1 MKIIKLLKPIN
12 KKMTIFALS
21 TANGVAGLAV
31 VRVSGHLALTALKTI
46 SRKSHF
52 DPNVLTKSEFY
63 DPESGNLIDKGLA
76 VFFSKPKS
84 FTGEDVVEFHVHG
97 GHTTVQLLLKSL
109 SNIDQLRLAQP
120 GEFSKRAFV
129 NNKMDLTAIEAMGDL
144 INAQTEIQHN
154 QALSQ
159 MNGSLNKLY
168 LSWRKSLIE
177 LVAYLEADIDF
188 ADEDI
193 PENVLNN
200 INAKIEKLLGE
211 MNEHLKQRNQGEI
224 LRDGYKVA
232 IIGSPNVGK
241 SSLINSLTN
250 RDVAIVSDREG
261 TTRDAIEIRLNIA
274 GFPVVFTDTAGL
286 RQTSD
291 EIEKKG
297 IEITQKKIDEA
308 NLVIELFDDPTKLN
322 FHDERLTILNK
333 CDLHNKENIT
343 YDRAINIS
351 VTTGDGIDHLIKQIS
366 DKVSNNFGSYSDT
379 IPTKTRYIL
388 GVQNSIQSLLNAKT
402 IDLKNNS
409 ELMVEELRLAI
420 QEIGKITGHVDVE
433 EYLEVIFKDFCIG
446 K

>member
-1 MKIIKLLKPIN
+1 
-12 KKMTIFALS
+12 MTIFALS
-21 TANGVAGLAV
+21 TANGIAGLAV

-52 DPNVLTKSEFY
+52 DPNVLTRTSFY
-63 DPESGNLIDKGLA
+63 DSENGNLIDRGLA
-76 VFFSKPKS
+76 VYFVKPKS
-84 FTGEDVVEFHVHG
+84 FTGEDVVEFHIHG
-97 GHTTVQLLLKSL
+97 GRATVDLLLKTL
-109 SNIDQLRLAQP
+109 SGINQLRLAEP
-120 GEFSKRAFV
+120 GEFSKRAFI

-144 INAQTEIQHN
+144 INAQTELQHN

-159 MNGSLNKLY
+159 MDGSLNKLY

-188 ADEDI
+188 AEEDI
-193 PENVLNN
+193 PDDVLKN
-200 INAKIEKLLGE
+200 INEKIEKLLVE
-211 MNEHLKQRNQGEI
+211 MNEHINQRNQGEI
-224 LRDGYKVA
+224 LRDGYRVA
-232 IIGSPNVGK
+232 IVGTPNVGK
-241 SSLINSLTN
+241 SSLINLLAN

-261 TTRDAIEIRLNIA
+261 TTRDALEVRLNIA

-322 FHDERLTILNK
+322 FHEERLTILNK
-333 CDLHNKENIT
+333 CDLHNKENKT

-351 VTTGDGIDHLIKQIS
+351 VSTGDGIDHLIKQIS

>member
-1 MKIIKLLKPIN
+1 
-12 KKMTIFALS
+12 MTIFALS
-21 TANGVAGLAV
+21 TANGIAGLAV

-52 DPNVLTKSEFY
+52 DPNVLTRTSFY
-63 DPESGNLIDKGLA
+63 DSENGNLIDRGLA
-76 VFFSKPKS
+76 VYFAKPKS
-84 FTGEDVVEFHVHG
+84 FTGEDVVEFHIHG
-97 GHTTVQLLLKSL
+97 GRATVDLLIKTL
-109 SNIDQLRLAQP
+109 SGINQLRLAEP
-120 GEFSKRAFV
+120 GEFSKRAFI

-144 INAQTEIQHN
+144 INAQTELQHN

-159 MNGSLNKLY
+159 MDGSLNKLY

-188 ADEDI
+188 AEEDI
-193 PENVLNN
+193 PDDVLKN
-200 INAKIEKLLGE
+200 INEKIEKLLAE
-211 MNEHLKQRNQGEI
+211 MNEHINQRNQGEI
-224 LRDGYKVA
+224 LRDGYRVA
-232 IIGSPNVGK
+232 IVGTPNVGK
-241 SSLINSLTN
+241 SSLINLLAN

-261 TTRDAIEIRLNIA
+261 TTRDALEVRLNIA

-333 CDLHNKENIT
+333 CDLHNKENKI

>member
-1 MKIIKLLKPIN
+1 
-12 KKMTIFALS
+12 MTIFALS
-21 TANGVAGLAV
+21 TASGVAGLAV

-52 DPNVLTKSEFY
+52 DPNVLTRTSFY
-63 DPESGNLIDKGLA
+63 DSENGNLIDRGLA
-76 VFFSKPKS
+76 VYFAKPKS
-84 FTGEDVVEFHVHG
+84 FTGEDVVEFHIHG
-97 GHTTVQLLLKSL
+97 GRATVDLLLKTL
-109 SNIDQLRLAQP
+109 TRINQLRLAEP
-120 GEFSKRAFV
+120 GEFSKRAFI

-144 INAQTEIQHN
+144 INAQTELQHN

-159 MNGSLNKLY
+159 MDGSLNKLY

-188 ADEDI
+188 AEEDI
-193 PENVLNN
+193 PDDVLKN
-200 INAKIEKLLGE
+200 INEKIEKLLVE
-211 MNEHLKQRNQGEI
+211 MKEHINQRNQGEI
-224 LRDGYKVA
+224 LRDGYRVA
-232 IIGSPNVGK
+232 IVGTPNVGK
-241 SSLINSLTN
+241 SSLINLLAN

-261 TTRDAIEIRLNIA
+261 TTRDALEVRLNIA

-286 RQTSD
+286 RKTSD

-333 CDLHNKENIT
+333 CDLHNKENKT

>member
-1 MKIIKLLKPIN
+1 
-12 KKMTIFALS
+12 MTIFALS
-21 TANGVAGLAV
+21 TANGIAGLAV

-52 DPNVLTKSEFY
+52 DPNVLTRTSFY
-63 DPESGNLIDKGLA
+63 DSENGNLIDRGLA
-76 VFFSKPKS
+76 VYFVKPKS
-84 FTGEDVVEFHVHG
+84 FTGEDVVEFHIHG
-97 GHTTVQLLLKSL
+97 GKATVDLLLKTL
-109 SNIDQLRLAQP
+109 SGINQLRLAEP
-120 GEFSKRAFV
+120 GEFSKRAFI

-144 INAQTEIQHN
+144 INAQTELQHN
-154 QALSQ
+154 QAISQ
-159 MNGSLNKLY
+159 MDGSLNKLY

-188 ADEDI
+188 AEEDI
-193 PENVLNN
+193 PDDVLKN
-200 INAKIEKLLGE
+200 INEKIEKLLFE
-211 MNEHLKQRNQGEI
+211 MNEHINQRNQGEI
-224 LRDGYKVA
+224 LRDGYRVA
-232 IIGSPNVGK
+232 IVGTPNVGK
-241 SSLINSLTN
+241 SSLINLLAN

-261 TTRDAIEIRLNIA
+261 TTRDALEVRLNIA

-308 NLVIELFDDPTKLN
+308 NLVVELFDDPTKLN
-322 FHDERLTILNK
+322 FHDDRLTILNK
-333 CDLHNKENIT
+333 CDLHNKENKT

-351 VTTGDGIDHLIKQIS
+351 VSTGDGIDHLIKQIS

>member
-1 MKIIKLLKPIN
+1 
-12 KKMTIFALS
+12 MTIFALS
-21 TANGVAGLAV
+21 TAIGVAGLAV
-31 VRVSGHLALTALKTI
+31 VRVSGHLSLTALKTI

-52 DPNVLTKSEFY
+52 EPNVLTKSEFY

-84 FTGEDVVEFHVHG
+84 FTGEDVVEFHIHG

-144 INAQTEIQHN
+144 VNSQTEIQHN

-200 INAKIEKLLGE
+200 INSKIEKLLEE

-241 SSLINSLTN
+241 SSLINSLAN

-261 TTRDAIEIRLNIA
+261 TTRDAIEVRLNIA
-274 GFPVVFTDTAGL
+274 GFPVILTDTAGL
-286 RQTSD
+286 RNTED

-297 IEITQKKIDEA
+297 IEITQNKIKEA
-308 NLVIELFDDPTKLN
+308 NLVLELFDDPNNVKLR
-322 FHDERLTILNK
+322 EGRLTVLNK
-333 CDLHNKENIT
+333 CDLHNNFRQEGC
-343 YDRAINIS
+343 INIS
-351 VTTGDGIDHLIKQIS
+351 VLGGSGIENLI
-366 DKVSNNFGSYSDT
+366 DKIAEQVSNKFKTYTDT

-388 GVQNSIQSLLNAKT
+388 GVQNSVKSLLSAKI
-402 IDLKNNS
+402 IDLKVNS

-433 EYLEVIFKDFCIG
+433 EYLEVIFKNFCIG

>member
-1 MKIIKLLKPIN
+1 
-12 KKMTIFALS
+12 MTIFALS
-21 TANGVAGLAV
+21 TANGIAGLAV

-52 DPNVLTKSEFY
+52 DPNVLTRTSFY
-63 DPESGNLIDKGLA
+63 DSENGNLIDRGLA
-76 VFFSKPKS
+76 VYFAKPKS
-84 FTGEDVVEFHVHG
+84 FTGEDVVEFHIHG
-97 GHTTVQLLLKSL
+97 GRATVDLLLKTL
-109 SNIDQLRLAQP
+109 SGINQLRLAEP
-120 GEFSKRAFV
+120 GEFSKRAFI

-144 INAQTEIQHN
+144 INAQTELQHN

-159 MNGSLNKLY
+159 MDGSLNKLY

-188 ADEDI
+188 AEEDI
-193 PENVLNN
+193 PDDVLKN
-200 INAKIEKLLGE
+200 INEKIEKLLVE
-211 MNEHLKQRNQGEI
+211 MNEHINQRNQGEI
-224 LRDGYKVA
+224 LRDGYRVA
-232 IIGSPNVGK
+232 IVGTPNVGK
-241 SSLINSLTN
+241 SSLINLLAN

-261 TTRDAIEIRLNIA
+261 TTRDALEVRLNIA

-308 NLVIELFDDPTKLN
+308 NLVIELFDDPNKLN
-322 FHDERLTILNK
+322 FHEERLTILNK
-333 CDLHNKENIT
+333 CDLHNKENKI

>member
-1 MKIIKLLKPIN
+1 
-12 KKMTIFALS
+12 MTIFALS
-21 TANGVAGLAV
+21 TASGVAGLAV

-52 DPNVLTKSEFY
+52 DPNVLTRTSFY
-63 DPESGNLIDKGLA
+63 DSENGNLIDRGLA
-76 VFFSKPKS
+76 VYFAKPKS
-84 FTGEDVVEFHVHG
+84 FTGEDVVEFHIHG
-97 GHTTVQLLLKSL
+97 GRATVDLLLKTL
-109 SNIDQLRLAQP
+109 TRINQLRLAEP
-120 GEFSKRAFV
+120 GEFSKRAFI

-144 INAQTEIQHN
+144 INAQTELQHN

-159 MNGSLNKLY
+159 MDGSLNKLY

-188 ADEDI
+188 AEEDI
-193 PENVLNN
+193 PDDVLKN
-200 INAKIEKLLGE
+200 INEKIEKLLVE
-211 MNEHLKQRNQGEI
+211 MNEHINQRNQGEI
-224 LRDGYKVA
+224 LRDGYRVA
-232 IIGSPNVGK
+232 IVGTPNVGK
-241 SSLINSLTN
+241 SSLINLLAN

-261 TTRDAIEIRLNIA
+261 TTRDALEVRLNIA

-333 CDLHNKENIT
+333 CDLHNKENKT

>member
-1 MKIIKLLKPIN
+1 
-12 KKMTIFALS
+12 MTIFALS
-21 TANGVAGLAV
+21 TANGIAGLAV

-52 DPNVLTKSEFY
+52 DPNVLTRTSFY
-63 DPESGNLIDKGLA
+63 DSENGNLIDHGLA
-76 VFFSKPKS
+76 VYFVKPKS
-84 FTGEDVVEFHVHG
+84 FTGEDVVEFHIHG
-97 GHTTVQLLLKSL
+97 GRATVDLLLKTL
-109 SNIDQLRLAQP
+109 SGINQLRLAEP
-120 GEFSKRAFV
+120 GEFSKRAFI

-144 INAQTEIQHN
+144 INAQTELQHN

-159 MNGSLNKLY
+159 MDGSLNKLY

-177 LVAYLEADIDF
+177 LIAYLEADIDF
-188 ADEDI
+188 AEEDI
-193 PENVLNN
+193 PDDVLKN
-200 INAKIEKLLGE
+200 INEKIEKLLVE
-211 MNEHLKQRNQGEI
+211 MNEHINQRNQGEI
-224 LRDGYKVA
+224 LRDGYRVA
-232 IIGSPNVGK
+232 IVGTPNVGK
-241 SSLINSLTN
+241 SSLINLLAN

-261 TTRDAIEIRLNIA
+261 TTRDALEVRLNIA

-333 CDLHNKENIT
+333 CDLHNKENKT

>member
-1 MKIIKLLKPIN
+1 
-12 KKMTIFALS
+12 MTIFALS
-21 TANGVAGLAV
+21 TASGVAGLAV

-52 DPNVLTKSEFY
+52 DPNVLTRTSFY
-63 DPESGNLIDKGLA
+63 DSENGNLIDRGLA
-76 VFFSKPKS
+76 VYFAKPRS
-84 FTGEDVVEFHVHG
+84 FTGEDVVEFHIHG
-97 GHTTVQLLLKSL
+97 GRATVDLLLKTL
-109 SNIDQLRLAQP
+109 TGINQLRLAEP
-120 GEFSKRAFV
+120 GEFSKRAFI

-144 INAQTEIQHN
+144 INAQTELQHN

-159 MNGSLNKLY
+159 MDGSLNKLY

-188 ADEDI
+188 AEEDI
-193 PENVLNN
+193 PDDVLKN
-200 INAKIEKLLGE
+200 INEKIEKLLVE
-211 MNEHLKQRNQGEI
+211 MNEHINQRNQGEI
-224 LRDGYKVA
+224 LRDGYRVA
-232 IIGSPNVGK
+232 IVGTPNVGK
-241 SSLINSLTN
+241 SSLINLLAN

-261 TTRDAIEIRLNIA
+261 TTRDALEVRLNIT

-308 NLVIELFDDPTKLN
+308 NLVVELFDDPTKLN
-322 FHDERLTILNK
+322 FHDDRLTILNK
-333 CDLHNKENIT
+333 CDLHNKENKT

-351 VTTGDGIDHLIKQIS
+351 VSTGDGINHLIKQIS

>member
-1 MKIIKLLKPIN
+1 
-12 KKMTIFALS
+12 MTIFALS
-21 TANGVAGLAV
+21 TASGIAGLAV

-52 DPNVLTKSEFY
+52 DPNVLTRTSFYNSEN
-63 DPESGNLIDKGLA
+63 GNLIDRGLA
-76 VFFSKPKS
+76 VYFAKPKS
-84 FTGEDVVEFHVHG
+84 FTGEDVVEFHIHG
-97 GHTTVQLLLKSL
+97 GRATVDLLLKTL
-109 SNIDQLRLAQP
+109 TGINQLRLAEP
-120 GEFSKRAFV
+120 GEFSKRAFI

-144 INAQTEIQHN
+144 INAQTELQHN

-159 MNGSLNKLY
+159 MDGSLNKLY

-188 ADEDI
+188 AEEDI
-193 PENVLNN
+193 PDDVLKN
-200 INAKIEKLLGE
+200 INEKIEKLLVE
-211 MNEHLKQRNQGEI
+211 MNEHINQRNQGEI
-224 LRDGYKVA
+224 LRDGYRVA
-232 IIGSPNVGK
+232 IVGTPNVGK
-241 SSLINSLTN
+241 SSLINLLAN

-261 TTRDAIEIRLNIA
+261 TTRDALEVRLNIA

-333 CDLHNKENIT
+333 CDLHNKENKT

>member
-1 MKIIKLLKPIN
+1 
-12 KKMTIFALS
+12 MTIFALS
-21 TANGVAGLAV
+21 TASGIAGLAV

-52 DPNVLTKSEFY
+52 DPNVLTRTSFYNSEN
-63 DPESGNLIDKGLA
+63 GNLIDRGLA
-76 VFFSKPKS
+76 VHFAKPKS
-84 FTGEDVVEFHVHG
+84 FTGEDVVEFHIHG
-97 GHTTVQLLLKSL
+97 GRATVDLLLKTL
-109 SNIDQLRLAQP
+109 TGINQLRLAEP
-120 GEFSKRAFV
+120 GEFSKRAFI

-144 INAQTEIQHN
+144 INAQTELQHN

-159 MNGSLNKLY
+159 MDGSLNKLY

-188 ADEDI
+188 AEEDI
-193 PENVLNN
+193 PDDVLKN
-200 INAKIEKLLGE
+200 INEKIEKLLVE
-211 MNEHLKQRNQGEI
+211 MNEHINQRNQGEI
-224 LRDGYKVA
+224 LRDGYRVA
-232 IIGSPNVGK
+232 IVGTPNVGK
-241 SSLINSLTN
+241 SSLINLLAN

-261 TTRDAIEIRLNIA
+261 TTRDALEVRLNIA

-333 CDLHNKENIT
+333 CDLHNKENKI

>member
-1 MKIIKLLKPIN
+1 
-12 KKMTIFALS
+12 MTIFALS
-21 TANGVAGLAV
+21 TANGIAGLAV

-52 DPNVLTKSEFY
+52 DPNVLTRTSFY
-63 DPESGNLIDKGLA
+63 DSENGNLIDHGLA
-76 VFFSKPKS
+76 VYFVKPKS
-84 FTGEDVVEFHVHG
+84 FTGEDVVEFHIHG
-97 GHTTVQLLLKSL
+97 GRATVDLLLKTL
-109 SNIDQLRLAQP
+109 SGINQLRLAEP
-120 GEFSKRAFV
+120 GEFSKRAFI

-144 INAQTEIQHN
+144 INAQTELQHN
-154 QALSQ
+154 QAISQ
-159 MNGSLNKLY
+159 MDGSLNKLY

-188 ADEDI
+188 AEEDI
-193 PENVLNN
+193 PDDVLKN
-200 INAKIEKLLGE
+200 INEKIEKLLAE
-211 MNEHLKQRNQGEI
+211 MNEHINQRNQGEI
-224 LRDGYKVA
+224 LRDGYRVA
-232 IIGSPNVGK
+232 IVGTPNVGK
-241 SSLINSLTN
+241 SSLINLLAN

-261 TTRDAIEIRLNIA
+261 TTRDALEVRLNIA

-333 CDLHNKENIT
+333 CDLHNKENKT

-351 VTTGDGIDHLIKQIS
+351 VSTGDGIDHLIKQIS

>member
-1 MKIIKLLKPIN
+1 
-12 KKMTIFALS
+12 MTIFALS
-21 TANGVAGLAV
+21 TANGIAGLAV

-52 DPNVLTKSEFY
+52 DPNVLTRTSFY
-63 DPESGNLIDKGLA
+63 DSENGNLIDRGLA
-76 VFFSKPKS
+76 VYFAKPKS
-84 FTGEDVVEFHVHG
+84 FTGEDVVEFHIHG
-97 GHTTVQLLLKSL
+97 GKATVDLLLKTL
-109 SNIDQLRLAQP
+109 SGINQLRLAEP
-120 GEFSKRAFV
+120 GEFSKRAFI

-144 INAQTEIQHN
+144 INAQTELQHN

-159 MNGSLNKLY
+159 MDGSLNKLY

-188 ADEDI
+188 AEEDI
-193 PENVLNN
+193 PDDVLKN
-200 INAKIEKLLGE
+200 INEKIEKLLIE
-211 MNEHLKQRNQGEI
+211 MNEHINQRNQGEI
-224 LRDGYKVA
+224 LRDGYRVA
-232 IIGSPNVGK
+232 IVGTPNVGK
-241 SSLINSLTN
+241 SSLINLLAN

-261 TTRDAIEIRLNIA
+261 TTRDALEVRLNIA

-322 FHDERLTILNK
+322 FHEERLTILNK
-333 CDLHNKENIT
+333 CDLHNKENKT

>member
-1 MKIIKLLKPIN
+1 
-12 KKMTIFALS
+12 MTIFALS
-21 TANGVAGLAV
+21 TANGIAGLAV

-52 DPNVLTKSEFY
+52 DPNVLTRTSFY
-63 DPESGNLIDKGLA
+63 DSENGNLIDRGLA
-76 VFFSKPKS
+76 VYFAKPKS
-84 FTGEDVVEFHVHG
+84 FTGEDVVEFHIHG
-97 GHTTVQLLLKSL
+97 GRATVDLLLKTL
-109 SNIDQLRLAQP
+109 SGINQLRLAEP
-120 GEFSKRAFV
+120 GEFSKRAFI

-144 INAQTEIQHN
+144 INAQTELQHN
-154 QALSQ
+154 QAISQ
-159 MNGSLNKLY
+159 MDGSLNKLY

-188 ADEDI
+188 AEEDI
-193 PENVLNN
+193 PDDVLKN
-200 INAKIEKLLGE
+200 INEKIEKLLVE
-211 MNEHLKQRNQGEI
+211 MNEHINQRNQGEI
-224 LRDGYKVA
+224 LRDGYRVA
-232 IIGSPNVGK
+232 IVGTPNVGK
-241 SSLINSLTN
+241 SSLINLLAN

-261 TTRDAIEIRLNIA
+261 TTRDALEVRLNIA

-333 CDLHNKENIT
+333 CDLHNKENKT

-388 GVQNSIQSLLNAKT
+388 GVQNSIQSLVSPRAISKVANF
-402 IDLKNNS
+402 
-409 ELMVEELRLAI
+409 EFLR
-420 QEIGKITGHVDVE
+420 
-433 EYLEVIFKDFCIG
+433 
-446 K
+446 

>member
-1 MKIIKLLKPIN
+1 
-12 KKMTIFALS
+12 MTIFALS
-21 TANGVAGLAV
+21 TANGIAGLAV

-52 DPNVLTKSEFY
+52 DPNVLTRTSFYNSEN
-63 DPESGNLIDKGLA
+63 GNLIDRGLA
-76 VFFSKPKS
+76 VYFAKPKS
-84 FTGEDVVEFHVHG
+84 FTGEDVVEFHIHG
-97 GHTTVQLLLKSL
+97 GRATVDLLIKTL
-109 SNIDQLRLAQP
+109 SGINQLRLAEP
-120 GEFSKRAFV
+120 GEFSKRAFI

-144 INAQTEIQHN
+144 INAQTELQHN

-159 MNGSLNKLY
+159 MDGSLNKLY

-188 ADEDI
+188 AEEDI
-193 PENVLNN
+193 PDDVLKN
-200 INAKIEKLLGE
+200 INEKIEKLLAE
-211 MNEHLKQRNQGEI
+211 MNEHINQRNQGEI
-224 LRDGYKVA
+224 LRDGYRVA
-232 IIGSPNVGK
+232 IVGTPNVGK
-241 SSLINSLTN
+241 SSLINLLAN

-261 TTRDAIEIRLNIA
+261 TTRDALEVRLNIA

-333 CDLHNKENIT
+333 CDLHNKENKT
-343 YDRAINIS
+343 YDRVINIS

>member
-1 MKIIKLLKPIN
+1 
-12 KKMTIFALS
+12 MTIFALS
-21 TANGVAGLAV
+21 TANGIAGLAV

-52 DPNVLTKSEFY
+52 EPNVLTRTSFY
-63 DPESGNLIDKGLA
+63 DSENGNLIDRGLA
-76 VFFSKPKS
+76 VYFAKPKS
-84 FTGEDVVEFHVHG
+84 FTGEDVVEFHIHG
-97 GHTTVQLLLKSL
+97 GRATVDLLLKTL
-109 SNIDQLRLAQP
+109 SGINQLRLAEP
-120 GEFSKRAFV
+120 GEFSKRAFI

-144 INAQTEIQHN
+144 INAQTELQHN

-159 MNGSLNKLY
+159 MDGSLNKLY

-188 ADEDI
+188 AEEDI
-193 PENVLNN
+193 PDDVLKN
-200 INAKIEKLLGE
+200 ISEKIEKLLAE
-211 MNEHLKQRNQGEI
+211 MNEHINQRNQGEI
-224 LRDGYKVA
+224 LRDGYRVA
-232 IIGSPNVGK
+232 IVGTPNVGK
-241 SSLINSLTN
+241 SSLINLLAN
-250 RDVAIVSDREG
+250 RDVAIVSDKEG
-261 TTRDAIEIRLNIA
+261 TTRDALEVRLNIA

-333 CDLHNKENIT
+333 CDLHNKENKT

-351 VTTGDGIDHLIKQIS
+351 VTTGDGIDYLIKQIS

-402 IDLKNNS
+402 IDLKSNS

>member
-1 MKIIKLLKPIN
+1 
-12 KKMTIFALS
+12 MTIFALS
-21 TANGVAGLAV
+21 TASGVAGLAV

-52 DPNVLTKSEFY
+52 DPNVLTRTSFY
-63 DPESGNLIDKGLA
+63 DSKNGNLIDRGLA
-76 VFFSKPKS
+76 VYFAKPKS
-84 FTGEDVVEFHVHG
+84 FTGEDVVEFHIHG
-97 GHTTVQLLLKSL
+97 GRATVDLLLKTL
-109 SNIDQLRLAQP
+109 TGINQLRLAEP
-120 GEFSKRAFV
+120 GEFSKRAFI

-144 INAQTEIQHN
+144 INAQTELQHN

-159 MNGSLNKLY
+159 MDGSLNKLY

-188 ADEDI
+188 AEEDI
-193 PENVLNN
+193 PDDVLKN
-200 INAKIEKLLGE
+200 INEKIEKLLAE
-211 MNEHLKQRNQGEI
+211 MNEHINQRNQGEI
-224 LRDGYKVA
+224 LRDGYRVA
-232 IIGSPNVGK
+232 IVGTPNVGK
-241 SSLINSLTN
+241 SSLINLLAN

-261 TTRDAIEIRLNIA
+261 TTRDALEVRLNIA

-322 FHDERLTILNK
+322 FYDERLTILNK
-333 CDLHNKENIT
+333 CDLHNKENKI
-343 YDRAINIS
+343 YDRATNIS

>member
-1 MKIIKLLKPIN
+1 
-12 KKMTIFALS
+12 MTIFALS
-21 TANGVAGLAV
+21 TANGIAGLAV

-52 DPNVLTKSEFY
+52 DPNVLTRTSFY
-63 DPESGNLIDKGLA
+63 DSENGNLIDRGLA
-76 VFFSKPKS
+76 VYFAKPKS
-84 FTGEDVVEFHVHG
+84 FTGEDVVEFHIHG
-97 GHTTVQLLLKSL
+97 GRATVDLLLKTL
-109 SNIDQLRLAQP
+109 SGINQLRLAEP
-120 GEFSKRAFV
+120 GEFSKRAFI

-144 INAQTEIQHN
+144 INAQTELQHN
-154 QALSQ
+154 QAISQ
-159 MNGSLNKLY
+159 MDGSLNKLY

-188 ADEDI
+188 AEEDI
-193 PENVLNN
+193 PDDVLKN
-200 INAKIEKLLGE
+200 INEKIEKLLVE
-211 MNEHLKQRNQGEI
+211 MNEHINQRNQGEI
-224 LRDGYKVA
+224 LRDGYRVA
-232 IIGSPNVGK
+232 IVGTPNVGK
-241 SSLINSLTN
+241 SSLINLLAN

-261 TTRDAIEIRLNIA
+261 TTRDALEVRLNIA

-308 NLVIELFDDPTKLN
+308 NLVVELFDDPTKLN
-322 FHDERLTILNK
+322 FHDDRLTILNK
-333 CDLHNKENIT
+333 CDLHNKENKT

-351 VTTGDGIDHLIKQIS
+351 VSTGDGIDHLIKQIS

>member
-1 MKIIKLLKPIN
+1 
-12 KKMTIFALS
+12 MTIFALS
-21 TANGVAGLAV
+21 TANGIAGLAV

-52 DPNVLTKSEFY
+52 DPNVLTRTSFY
-63 DPESGNLIDKGLA
+63 DSENGNLIDRGLSVYFA
-76 VFFSKPKS
+76 KPKS
-84 FTGEDVVEFHVHG
+84 FTGEDVVEFHIHG
-97 GHTTVQLLLKSL
+97 GRATVDLLLKTL
-109 SNIDQLRLAQP
+109 SGINQLRLAEP
-120 GEFSKRAFV
+120 GEFSKRAFI

-144 INAQTEIQHN
+144 INAQTELQHN

-159 MNGSLNKLY
+159 MDGSLNKLY

-188 ADEDI
+188 AEEDI
-193 PENVLNN
+193 PDDVLKN
-200 INAKIEKLLGE
+200 INEKIEKLLVE
-211 MNEHLKQRNQGEI
+211 MNEHINQRNQGEI
-224 LRDGYKVA
+224 LRDGYRVA
-232 IIGSPNVGK
+232 IVGTPNVGK
-241 SSLINSLTN
+241 SSLINLLAN

-261 TTRDAIEIRLNIA
+261 TTRDALEVRLNIA

-308 NLVIELFDDPTKLN
+308 NLVVELFDDPTKLN
-322 FHDERLTILNK
+322 FHDDRLTILNK
-333 CDLHNKENIT
+333 CDLHNKENKT

-351 VTTGDGIDHLIKQIS
+351 VSTGDGIDHLIKQIS